1 MATATLLFGP
11 ERRRHWPEHERRRLV
26 ALAFAPGSVVTQVA
40 RDNDVSTSLLYK
52 WRQEARAERGQM
64 FVPAVLAEP
73 QLRPRPELISA
84 PETAT
89 AAITV
94 DLPCGARVSIGSGAS
109 AALVTATLRALR

>member
-1 MATATLLFGP
+1 M
-11 ERRRHWPEHERRRLV
+11 
-26 ALAFAPGSVVTQVA
+26 AFAPGAVVAQVA

-52 WRQEARAERGQM
+52 WRQETRAERAPS

-73 QLRPRPELISA
+73 HLRFRAEP
-84 PETAT
+84 TAAGA

-94 DLPCGARVSIGSGAS
+94 ELACGAQVSIASDAS